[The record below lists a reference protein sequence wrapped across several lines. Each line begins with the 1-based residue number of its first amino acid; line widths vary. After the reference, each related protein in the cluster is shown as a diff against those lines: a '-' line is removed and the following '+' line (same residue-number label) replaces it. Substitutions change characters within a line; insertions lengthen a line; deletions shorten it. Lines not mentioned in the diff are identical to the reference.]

1 MVLTHAFRK
10 ALAIGG
16 TKTKKLTKKS
26 KSPSIAFFQDDS
38 LELSFVNQQG
48 SVYVQGHGGISR
60 YFKQV
65 RLLTNPQEKI
75 NKMSNAF
82 HMPIENLEWKTQ
94 ETIPFVLCPAG
105 ELYISSKNPLRLLS
119 TNRKIDTIQD
129 TYVNISQAFYMSQ
142 FPITCYLYDW
152 VMVDADDRWARKRIE
167 SERDSEPMYKNP
179 YPKGDESYWNKVEFC
194 NRLSVMLG
202 FDEVYEIKEK
212 RKSAR
217 DAGDFAEVTKT
228 VTRRPNK
235 KGVRLPTILE
245 WMYAANANSD
255 FKYAGSNDVL
265 DVGYSGNIDY
275 KLATKLM
282 VGEKKP
288 NAWGIH
294 DMSGFLEYPVEDTIQ
309 ELLSRKMMTNV
320 LENVPT
326 TSKKQ
331 QIKLET
337 GWGEEEMKKS
347 TYTEV
352 GCAYNVSPQRPMWT
366 VGEFER
372 DYDSSDFAGFFVV
385 LDIF

>member
-129 TYVNISQAFYMSQ
+129 TYVNIRQAFYMSQ

-152 VMVDADDRWARKRIE
+152 VMEGADSRWGRKKIE
-167 SERDSEPMYKNP
+167 DQRDSEPMYKNP
-179 YPKGDESYWNKVEFC
+179 YPKWDESYWDKVEFC
-194 NRLSVMLG
+194 NHLSVMLG
-202 FDEVYEIKEK
+202 FDEVYEIEKK
-212 RKSAR
+212 RKIAEYAS
-217 DAGDFAEVTKT
+217 GVAEVTKT
-228 VTRRPNK
+228 VKRRPNK

-255 FKYAGSNDVL
+255 FKYAGSNNVL
-265 DVGYSGNIDY
+265 DVGHEYSNDIDY
-275 KLATKLM
+275 NLM

-309 ELLSRKMMTNV
+309 ELLSRKNMTNV

-326 TSKKQ
+326 ISKKQ
-331 QIKLET
+331 HMKLET
-337 GWGEEEMKKS
+337 GWGSDEVKKS

-352 GCAYNVSPQRPMWT
+352 GCAYNVSPQRPMWA
-366 VGEFER
+366 VAEVEREYNYSHFE
-372 DYDSSDFAGFFVV
+372 GFFVV